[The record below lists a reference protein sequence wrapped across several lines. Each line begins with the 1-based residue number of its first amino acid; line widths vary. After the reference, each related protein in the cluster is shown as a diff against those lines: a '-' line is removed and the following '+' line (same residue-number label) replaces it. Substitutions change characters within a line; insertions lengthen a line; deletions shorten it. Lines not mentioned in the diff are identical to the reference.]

1 MGGEVSDRFVVFGA
15 GVEDGCGVVSKAGE
29 MSTILLG

>member
-15 GVEDGCGVVSKAGE
+15 GVEDGCGVVGKAGE
-29 MSTILLG
+29 MSTILFG